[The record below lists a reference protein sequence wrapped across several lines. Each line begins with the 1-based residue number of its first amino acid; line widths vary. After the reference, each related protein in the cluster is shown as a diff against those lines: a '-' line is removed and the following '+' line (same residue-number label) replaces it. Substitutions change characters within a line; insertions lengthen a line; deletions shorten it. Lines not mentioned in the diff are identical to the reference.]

1 VAGIK
6 SNKRK
11 STIKQYGGGA
21 LGVGL
26 GAIGGGVV
34 GAAGSLGALLG
45 GAGTPKKGYSG
56 GGNFGYSKTAPKGSI
71 KKSDPSALGK
81 LWDSSARM
89 RQQQAQLRAQA
100 DQKPVEEDTSTPF
113 DNLWSLLQQGGG
125 SFDPNN
131 VQVDTSAYDSQ
142 EKTARQNGADAD
154 AKLNAMYRQ
163 LAQSYLDDNADTK
176 AAYAQTRASVGQA
189 ADQATN
195 DIKSSYTSSTNDL
208 NSMLSKLGIQD
219 TAKVIGNKGTSLQGD
234 QAATLSGVAAN
245 KGANLAATDAN
256 SAAAQEYN
264 RNISSAAKLE
274 GATQRAGNQQNLS
287 KVLASIAA
295 ARTNAV
301 NSARQSAA
309 QAAASSQGDTFSSAL
324 ALAKAQQDYLQNQQ
338 ELKNDSAA
346 AQAKQDASDFQA
358 AQGLNKQN
366 SSRASQIAGSIA
378 QFMRNGM
385 SYEDALKRAQA
396 LYGK

>member
-234 QAATLSGVAAN
+234 QAATLSGSCSEQGREPCCDRCELCCCSGVQPQHLQCCQVGGRNAAGR
-245 KGANLAATDAN
+245 KPA
-256 SAAAQEYN
+256 EPV
-264 RNISSAAKLE
+264 E
-274 GATQRAGNQQNLS
+274 GAGKHCGCSNQCSELGSTVCGSGCCILAG
-287 KVLASIAA
+287 
-295 ARTNAV
+295 
-301 NSARQSAA
+301 
-309 QAAASSQGDTFSSAL
+309 
-324 ALAKAQQDYLQNQQ
+324 
-338 ELKNDSAA
+338 
-346 AQAKQDASDFQA
+346 
-358 AQGLNKQN
+358 
-366 SSRASQIAGSIA
+366 
-378 QFMRNGM
+378 
-385 SYEDALKRAQA
+385 
-396 LYGK
+396 

>member
-1 VAGIK
+1 VNEVRTTKRTGNYGQGNSKKRQKDIALQQQAA
-6 SNKRK
+6 SPYAPSTNK
-11 STIKQYGGGA
+11 YAGGA
-21 LGVGL
+21 KPGF
-26 GAIGGGVV
+26 
-34 GAAGSLGALLG
+34 
-45 GAGTPKKGYSG
+45 SG
-56 GGNFGYSKTAPKGSI
+56 GGSFGYSKSAPKGSI

-81 LWDSSARM
+81 LWDSSVRM
-89 RQQQAQLRAQA
+89 RQQQTQLREQA
-100 DQKPVEEDTSTPF
+100 AQKPVQEDNSTPF
-113 DNLWSLLQQGGG
+113 DNLWSLLQGGG
-125 SFDPNN
+125 SFDPNS
-131 VQVDTSAYDSQ
+131 VQVDTSAFDNQ
-142 EKTARQNGADAD
+142 EKTARQNGSDAD

-163 LAQSYLDDNADTK
+163 LAQSYLDDNAGTK

-195 DIKSSYTSSTNDL
+195 DVKSSYASSTNDL
-208 NSMLSKLGIQD
+208 SNMLSKLGIQD
-219 TAKVIGNKGTSLQGD
+219 SAKVIGNKGTSLQGD
-234 QAATLSGVAAN
+234 QAATLSGIAAN

-274 GATQRAGNQQNLS
+274 GATQRAGNQQTLS

-309 QAAASSQGDTFSSAL
+309 QAAASSQGDSFSNAL
-324 ALAKAQQDYLQNQQ
+324 ALAKAQQDYLQNKQ
-338 ELKNDSAA
+338 ELKNGSASA
-346 AQAKQDASDFQA
+346 KAKQEASDFQA

-366 SSRASQIAGSIA
+366 TSRASQIAGSIA

-396 LYGK
+396 LYGN